1 VTAVRLRAALVAA
14 VAAWAALLVV
24 TPWLASR
31 AHASPV
37 ASGLIVAVYG
47 IGSLV
52 CHQLPQRSY
61 HVWTAQMPVC
71 ARCAG
76 IYFGATCGALA
87 STSVRAIGSWKSRA
101 TTDPGAVRPEARSLD
116 DRSNQQARAGSLRNA
131 RVLLGVAAA
140 PTVVTLLYE
149 WSTGDMPSHA
159 VRAAAGVPIGLAVAW
174 LVVAAA
180 DNQVN

>member
-24 TPWLASR
+24 TPWLAGR
-31 AHASPV
+31 PHASPI
-37 ASGLIVAVYG
+37 ASGLMVAVYG

-61 HVWTAQMPVC
+61 YLWTAQMPVC

-76 IYFGATCGALA
+76 IYAGAVIGAIAAILRPARRGWPGSVPGRDTRRAHDVRIVLALA
-87 STSVRAIGSWKSRA
+87 
-101 TTDPGAVRPEARSLD
+101 AV
-116 DRSNQQARAGSLRNA
+116 
-131 RVLLGVAAA
+131 
-140 PTVVTLLYE
+140 PTLATLLYE
-149 WSTGDMPSHA
+149 WATGDMPAHA
-159 VRAAAGVPIGLAVAW
+159 IRAASGVPLGLVVAW